1 MPTRTP
7 APSTLKIKLIIIK
20 QKTAVSAVFVFVF
33 PYINENRIQ
42 QPILVTF
49 VQDMERQQMQVH
61 EQMSL

>member
-1 MPTRTP
+1 MHTHLHNTIQ
-7 APSTLKIKLIIIK
+7 TTNK
-20 QKTAVSAVFVFVF
+20 KTAGFLPSGF
-33 PYINENRIQ
+33 PFILFPINENRIQ